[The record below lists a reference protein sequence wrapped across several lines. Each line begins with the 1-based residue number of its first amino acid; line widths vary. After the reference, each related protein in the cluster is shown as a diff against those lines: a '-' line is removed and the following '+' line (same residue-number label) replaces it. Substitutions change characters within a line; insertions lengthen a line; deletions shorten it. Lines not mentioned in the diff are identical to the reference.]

1 MRGAHAQKGCLMSPD
16 PDQVTVLE
24 VHDPIQQALIESV
37 LTDYDVPYIVRNE
50 GVQHI
55 IGAGQLGGTNVLTGP
70 IIIQVPKAEAE
81 RARELIAA
89 ALDVPEIPAE
99 D

>member
-1 MRGAHAQKGCLMSPD
+1 MSSD
-16 PDQVTVLE
+16 SDEVTVLE
-24 VHDPIQQALIESV
+24 VHDPIQQALVESV
-37 LTDYDVPYIVRNE
+37 LTDYDVPYMVRNE

-70 IIIQVPKAEAE
+70 VIIQVPRSEAA